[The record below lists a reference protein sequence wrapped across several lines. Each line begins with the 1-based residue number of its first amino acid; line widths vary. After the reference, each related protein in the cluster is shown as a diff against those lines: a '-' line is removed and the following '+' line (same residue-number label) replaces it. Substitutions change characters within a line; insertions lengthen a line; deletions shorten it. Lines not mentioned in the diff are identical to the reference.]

1 MVNALN
7 LMSEAI
13 GPRDDILTQL
23 LRLLQIEGTLTSC
36 MRLESPWGIR
46 SDFASE
52 RFSFHL
58 IGRGE
63 CHLIIGNDPPV
74 KLQQGDLVF
83 FPTGSAHSLLDHPTT
98 KALSIEEVLS
108 DQQWLGNSSSG
119 ESTTSERS
127 ILICGAYSYRSDV
140 SLPLIE
146 ALPQALILRSD
157 SEDKAIRDLIELVIQ
172 EAVAPLLGSA
182 LATNRLLD
190 ALLVYS
196 LRQWI
201 RKKTDIDQTWLSAF
215 YDRQLGP
222 VIQAIHQTPSR
233 LWTVD
238 DMARLAG
245 SSPSSLTRRF
255 KAVVGEAPLAF
266 VTRWRM
272 ALASELL
279 RGGHSINTV
288 AERVGYEDRFAFAKA
303 FKRVRGVTPG
313 RMISSEQV

>member
-7 LMSEAI
+7 LMSEPI
-13 GPRDDILTQL
+13 GSRDDILTQL
-23 LRLLQIEGTLTSC
+23 LRLLQIEGALTSC
-36 MRLESPWGIR
+36 MRLKSPWGIR
-46 SDFASE
+46 SDFPSK
-52 RFSFHL
+52 RFSFHM

-63 CHLIIGNDPPV
+63 CYLMIGNDPPV
-74 KLQQGDLVF
+74 KLQQGDVVF

-98 KALSIEEVLS
+98 EALSIEEVLN
-108 DQQWLGNSSSG
+108 DYQWRGNSTSN
-119 ESTTSERS
+119 ESTAIDNS

-140 SLPLIE
+140 SFPLIE
-146 ALPQALILRSD
+146 ALPRALILRSD

-172 EAVAPLLGSA
+172 EAVAPLLGST

-190 ALLVYS
+190 ALLVYT

-201 RKKTDIDQTWLSAF
+201 RQKIDIDQTWISVF

-222 VIQAIHQTPSR
+222 VIQAIHQTPSQ

-255 KAVVGEAPLAF
+255 KAIVGEAPLAF

-272 ALASELL
+272 TLAAELL
-279 RGGHSINTV
+279 RGGHSIDTV

-313 RMISSEQV
+313 KMISSE